1 MSNDKEQDLKDK
13 ARKLHFNSLVVDT
26 HADTI
31 SRMVDPPSEKITRLF
46 DDPDK
51 AREHYPIEDQG
62 VDLSSRLKDGHLDLP
77 RIFEG
82 GLGVQWWSCFVYSG
96 YIAKK
101 ETIDRSFVLIDA
113 LKRFEKM
120 HPEQIG
126 IALTAEE
133 CREMVKQGKHAV
145 VPCIEGG
152 HAINDNL
159 AVLRQYWDLGVR
171 YITLTHFNTNNWA
184 DSSTD
189 AAKNNGLSL
198 FGVEVVKE
206 MNKLGMVVDVSHV
219 SDKTFWD
226 TIEVVN
232 KPLMASHSSSWE
244 MCKHPRN
251 MKDDMLKA
259 VAKNGGVVC
268 VNFCPPFVSEKLRVE
283 SNDLRNQMWEEI
295 EDLERFAK
303 RSASG
308 HFDKSPEYIKL
319 ETLKIQN
326 NYKKQISEL
335 DQATLE
341 DTVDHIDHMVKVAGI
356 DHVGL
361 GSDFDG
367 IANGPVGLE
376 DCTKFPSITEEL
388 MRRDYSN
395 SDIQKILGLN
405 TMRVMEENI
414 GK

>member
-1 MSNDKEQDLKDK
+1 MANKQEQDIKDK
-13 ARKLHFNSLVVDT
+13 ARKLHFNSIVVDT

-31 SRMVDPPSEKITRLF
+31 SRMIDPPNNTHGIH

-62 VDLSSRLKDGHLDLP
+62 VDISKRLEDGHLDLP

-82 GLGVQWWSCFVYSG
+82 GLGVQWWSCFVFSG

-101 ETIDRSFVLIDA
+101 ETVDRSLVLIDA

-120 HPEQIG
+120 HPEQLG
-126 IALTAEE
+126 LALTAED
-133 CREMVKQGKHAV
+133 CRNMVKQGKHAV

-159 AVLRQYWDLGVR
+159 AILRQYWDLGVR

-244 MCKHPRN
+244 ICKHPRN
-251 MKDDMLKA
+251 MKDNMLKA
-259 VAKNGGVVC
+259 VATNGGVVC
-268 VNFCPPFVSEKLRVE
+268 VNFYPGFVGEELRIGNEKLE
-283 SNDLRNQMWEEI
+283 NQMWEEI
-295 EDLERFAK
+295 EDLERMGR
-303 RSASG
+303 RSPSG
-308 HFDKSPEYIKL
+308 HFDKSHGYIKQESKKIRDRYEIIRKDL
-319 ETLKIQN
+319 ALPTL
-326 NYKKQISEL
+326 S
-335 DQATLE
+335 DV
-341 DTVDHIDHMVKVAGI
+341 VDHIDHMVKVAGI

-388 MRRDYSN
+388 MRRGYADG
-395 SDIQKILGLN
+395 DIQKIIGLN
-405 TMRVMEENI
+405 TMRVMEANI

>member
-1 MSNDKEQDLKDK
+1 MANKQEQDIKDK
-13 ARKLHFNSLVVDT
+13 ARKLHFNSIVVDT

-31 SRMVDPPSEKITRLF
+31 SRMIDPPNNTHGIH

-62 VDLSSRLKDGHLDLP
+62 VDISKRLEDGHLDLP

-82 GLGVQWWSCFVYSG
+82 GLGVQWWSCFVFSG

-101 ETIDRSFVLIDA
+101 ETVDRSLVLIDA

-120 HPEQIG
+120 HPEQLG
-126 IALTAEE
+126 LALTAED
-133 CREMVKQGKHAV
+133 CRNMVKQGKHAV

-159 AVLRQYWDLGVR
+159 AILRQYWDLGVR

-244 MCKHPRN
+244 ICKHPRN
-251 MKDDMLKA
+251 MKDNMLKA
-259 VAKNGGVVC
+259 VATNGGVVC
-268 VNFCPPFVSEKLRVE
+268 VNFCPPFVSERLRVE
-283 SNDLRNQMWEEI
+283 SENLRNQMWEEI
-295 EDLERFAK
+295 EDLERMGR
-303 RSASG
+303 RSPSG
-308 HFDKSPEYIKL
+308 HFDKSHEYIKQEKITIQKRYRVIISDL
-319 ETLKIQN
+319 E
-326 NYKKQISEL
+326 
-335 DQATLE
+335 QATLS

-356 DHVGL
+356 DYVGL

-388 MRRDYSN
+388 MRRGYADG
-395 SDIQKILGLN
+395 DIQKILGLN
-405 TMRVMEENI
+405 TMRVMEANI

>member
-1 MSNDKEQDLKDK
+1 MPSNQEQELKDK
-13 ARKLHFNSLVVDT
+13 ARKLHFNSIVVDT

-31 SRMVDPPSEKITRLF
+31 SRMVDPKNNTHGIH
-46 DDPDK
+46 DDPDR
-51 AREHYPIEDQG
+51 ARDHFPIEDQG
-62 VDLSSRLKDGHLDLP
+62 VDISKRLEDGHLDLP

-101 ETIDRSFVLIDA
+101 ETIDRSLVLIDA

-126 IALTAEE
+126 LALTAED

-244 MCKHPRN
+244 VCKHPRN

-259 VAKNGGVVC
+259 VATNGGVVC
-268 VNFCPPFVSEKLRVE
+268 VNFCPPFVSEQLRVE
-283 SNDLRNQMWEEI
+283 SNNLRNQMWEEI
-295 EDLERFAK
+295 EDLERMAK
-303 RSASG
+303 RSRSG
-308 HFDKSPEYIKL
+308 HYDRSAEFIKE
-319 ETLKIQN
+319 ETSKIQQR
-326 NYKKQISEL
+326 YRIIMSDLEQP
-335 DQATLE
+335 TLS

-388 MRRDYSN
+388 MRRGYADG
-395 SDIQKILGLN
+395 DIQKIIGLN

>member
-1 MSNDKEQDLKDK
+1 MSSNQEQELKDK
-13 ARKLHFNSLVVDT
+13 ARKLHFNSIVVDT

-31 SRMVDPPSEKITRLF
+31 SRMVDPKNNTHGIH
-46 DDPDK
+46 DDPDR
-51 AREHYPIEDQG
+51 ARDHFPIEDQG
-62 VDLSSRLKDGHLDLP
+62 VDISKRLEDGHLDLP

-101 ETIDRSFVLIDA
+101 ETIDRSLVLIDA

-126 IALTAEE
+126 LALTAED

-244 MCKHPRN
+244 VCKHPRN

-259 VAKNGGVVC
+259 VATNGGVVC
-268 VNFCPPFVSEKLRVE
+268 VNFCPPFVSEQLRVE
-283 SNDLRNQMWEEI
+283 SNNLRNQMWEEI
-295 EDLERFAK
+295 EDLERMAK
-303 RSASG
+303 RSRSG
-308 HFDKSPEYIKL
+308 HYDRSAEFIKK
-319 ETLKIQN
+319 ETSKIQQR
-326 NYKKQISEL
+326 YRIIMSDLEQP
-335 DQATLE
+335 TLS

-388 MRRDYSN
+388 MRRGYADG
-395 SDIQKILGLN
+395 DIQKIIGLN

>member
-1 MSNDKEQDLKDK
+1 MTNKQDQDLKDK
-13 ARKLHFNSLVVDT
+13 ARKLHFNSIVVDT

-31 SRMVDPPSEKITRLF
+31 SRMVDPPNNTHGIH
-46 DDPDK
+46 DDPDR

-62 VDLSSRLKDGHLDLP
+62 IDISKRLEDGHLDLP

-101 ETIDRSFVLIDA
+101 ETVDRSLVLIDA

-126 IALTAEE
+126 LALTAED
-133 CREMVKQGKHAV
+133 CRNMVKQGKHAV

-159 AVLRQYWDLGVR
+159 AILRQYWDLGVR

-244 MCKHPRN
+244 ICKHPRN

-259 VAKNGGVVC
+259 VATNGGVVC
-268 VNFCPPFVSEKLRVE
+268 VNFCPPFVSERLRVE
-283 SNDLRNQMWEEI
+283 SENLRNQMWEEM
-295 EDLERFAK
+295 EDLERMGR
-303 RSASG
+303 RSPSG
-308 HFDKSPEYIKL
+308 HFDKSNEFIKQ
-319 ETLKIQN
+319 ESIKIQ
-326 NYKKQISEL
+326 KKYRVIISDLE
-335 DQATLE
+335 QATLS

-356 DHVGL
+356 DYVGL

-388 MRRDYSN
+388 MRRGYADG
-395 SDIQKILGLN
+395 DIQKILGLN
-405 TMRVMEENI
+405 TMRVMEANI

>member
-1 MSNDKEQDLKDK
+1 MTNKQDQDLKDK
-13 ARKLHFNSLVVDT
+13 ARKLHFNSIVVDT

-31 SRMVDPPSEKITRLF
+31 SRMVDPPNNTHGIH
-46 DDPDK
+46 DDPDR

-62 VDLSSRLKDGHLDLP
+62 IDISKRLEDGHLDLP

-101 ETIDRSFVLIDA
+101 ETVDRSLVLIDA

-126 IALTAEE
+126 LALTAED
-133 CREMVKQGKHAV
+133 CRNMVKQGKHAV

-159 AVLRQYWDLGVR
+159 AILRQYWDLGVR

-244 MCKHPRN
+244 ICKHPRN

-259 VAKNGGVVC
+259 VATNGGVVC
-268 VNFCPPFVSEKLRVE
+268 VNFCPPFVSERLRVE
-283 SNDLRNQMWEEI
+283 SENLRNQMWEEM
-295 EDLERFAK
+295 EDLERMGR
-303 RSASG
+303 RSPSG
-308 HFDKSPEYIKL
+308 HFDKSNEYIKQ
-319 ETLKIQN
+319 ESIKIQ
-326 NYKKQISEL
+326 KKYRVIISDLE
-335 DQATLE
+335 QATLS

-388 MRRDYSN
+388 MLRGYADG
-395 SDIQKILGLN
+395 DIQKILGLN
-405 TMRVMEENI
+405 TMRVMEANI

>member
-1 MSNDKEQDLKDK
+1 
-13 ARKLHFNSLVVDT
+13 FNSIVVDT

-31 SRMVDPPSEKITRLF
+31 SRMVDPPNNTHGIH
-46 DDPDK
+46 DDPDR

-62 VDLSSRLKDGHLDLP
+62 IDISKRLEDGHLDLP

-101 ETIDRSFVLIDA
+101 ETVDRSLVLIDA

-126 IALTAEE
+126 LALTAED
-133 CREMVKQGKHAV
+133 CRNMVKQGKHAV

-159 AVLRQYWDLGVR
+159 AILRQYWDLGVR

-244 MCKHPRN
+244 ICKHPRN

-259 VAKNGGVVC
+259 VATNGGVVC
-268 VNFCPPFVSEKLRVE
+268 VNFCPPFVSERLRVE
-283 SNDLRNQMWEEI
+283 SENLRNQMWEEM
-295 EDLERFAK
+295 EDLERMGR
-303 RSASG
+303 RSPSG
-308 HFDKSPEYIKL
+308 HFDKSNEYIKQ
-319 ETLKIQN
+319 ESIKIQ
-326 NYKKQISEL
+326 KKYRVIISDLE
-335 DQATLE
+335 QATLS

-388 MRRDYSN
+388 MLRGYADG
-395 SDIQKILGLN
+395 DIQKILGLN
-405 TMRVMEENI
+405 TMRVMEA
-414 GK
+414 

>member
-1 MSNDKEQDLKDK
+1 MTNKQDQNLKDK
-13 ARKLHFNSLVVDT
+13 ARKLHFNSIVVDT

-31 SRMVDPPSEKITRLF
+31 SRMIDPPDNTHGIH

-62 VDLSSRLKDGHLDLP
+62 IDISKRLEDGHLDLP

-82 GLGVQWWSCFVYSG
+82 GLGVQWWACFVYSG

-101 ETIDRSFVLIDA
+101 ETVDRSLVLIDA

-126 IALTAEE
+126 LALTAED
-133 CREMVKQGKHAV
+133 CRNMVKQGKHAV

-159 AVLRQYWDLGVR
+159 AILRQYWDLGVR

-244 MCKHPRN
+244 ICKHPRN

-259 VAKNGGVVC
+259 VATNGGVVC
-268 VNFCPPFVSEKLRVE
+268 VNFCPPFVSERLRVE
-283 SNDLRNQMWEEI
+283 SENLRNQMWEEM
-295 EDLERFAK
+295 EDLERMGR
-303 RSASG
+303 RSPSG
-308 HFDKSPEYIKL
+308 HFDKSNEFIKQ
-319 ETLKIQN
+319 ESIKIQ
-326 NYKKQISEL
+326 KKYRVIISDLE
-335 DQATLE
+335 QATLS

-356 DHVGL
+356 DYVGL

-388 MRRDYSN
+388 MRRGYADG
-395 SDIQKILGLN
+395 DIQKILGLN
-405 TMRVMEENI
+405 TMRVMEANI

>member
-1 MSNDKEQDLKDK
+1 MSINQEQELKDK
-13 ARKLHFNSLVVDT
+13 ARKLHFNSIVVDT

-31 SRMVDPPSEKITRLF
+31 SRMVDPKNNTHGIH
-46 DDPDK
+46 DDPDR
-51 AREHYPIEDQG
+51 ARDHFPIEDQG
-62 VDLSSRLKDGHLDLP
+62 VDISKRLEDGHLDLP

-82 GLGVQWWSCFVYSG
+82 GLSVQWWSCFVYSG

-101 ETIDRSFVLIDA
+101 ETIDRSLVLIDA

-126 IALTAEE
+126 LALTAED

-189 AAKNNGLSL
+189 ASKNNGLSL

-244 MCKHPRN
+244 ICKHPRN

-259 VAKNGGVVC
+259 VATNGGVVC
-268 VNFCPPFVSEKLRVE
+268 VNFCPPFVSEQLRVE
-283 SNDLRNQMWEEI
+283 SNNLRNQMWEEI
-295 EDLERFAK
+295 EDLERMAK
-303 RSASG
+303 RSRSG
-308 HFDKSPEYIKL
+308 HYDRSAEFIKK
-319 ETLKIQN
+319 ETSKIQQR
-326 NYKKQISEL
+326 YRIIMSDLEQP
-335 DQATLE
+335 TLS

-388 MRRDYSN
+388 MRRGYADG
-395 SDIQKILGLN
+395 DIQKIIGLN

>member
-1 MSNDKEQDLKDK
+1 MTNKQDHNLKDK
-13 ARKLHFNSLVVDT
+13 ARKLHFNSIVVDT

-31 SRMVDPPSEKITRLF
+31 SRMVDPPREKGTRLF

-62 VDLSSRLKDGHLDLP
+62 VDLSTRLEDGHLDLP

-101 ETIDRSFVLIDA
+101 ETIDRSLVLIDA

-126 IALTAEE
+126 LALTAED
-133 CREMVKQGKHAV
+133 CRNMVKQGKHAV

-159 AVLRQYWDLGVR
+159 AILRQYWDLGVR

-244 MCKHPRN
+244 ICKHPRN
-251 MKDDMLKA
+251 MKDNMLKA
-259 VAKNGGVVC
+259 VATNGGVVC
-268 VNFCPPFVSEKLRVE
+268 VNFCPPFVSERLRVE
-283 SNDLRNQMWEEI
+283 SENLRNQMWEEI
-295 EDLERFAK
+295 EDLERMGR
-303 RSASG
+303 RSPSG
-308 HFDKSPEYIKL
+308 HFDKSHGYIKQESKKIRDRYEIIRKDL
-319 ETLKIQN
+319 ALPTL
-326 NYKKQISEL
+326 S
-335 DQATLE
+335 DV
-341 DTVDHIDHMVKVAGI
+341 VDHIDHMVKVAGI

-367 IANGPVGLE
+367 IPEGPVGLE

-388 MRRDYSN
+388 MRRGYADG
-395 SDIQKILGLN
+395 DIQKIIGLN
-405 TMRVMEENI
+405 TMRVMEANI

>member
-31 SRMVDPPSEKITRLF
+31 SRMVDPTNNTHGIH
-46 DDPDK
+46 DDPD
-51 AREHYPIEDQG
+51 RGRDHHPIEDQG
-62 VDLSSRLKDGHLDLP
+62 VDISKRLEDGHLDLP

-101 ETIDRSFVLIDA
+101 ETIDRSLVLIDA

-126 IALTAEE
+126 LALTAED

-226 TIEVVN
+226 TLEVVN

-244 MCKHPRN
+244 ICKHPRN

>member
-1 MSNDKEQDLKDK
+1 MSNGKEQDLKDK

-31 SRMVDPPSEKITRLF
+31 SRMVDPTNNTHGIH
-46 DDPDK
+46 DDPD
-51 AREHYPIEDQG
+51 RGRDHHPIEDQG
-62 VDLSSRLKDGHLDLP
+62 VDISKRLEDGHLDLP

-101 ETIDRSFVLIDA
+101 ETIDRSLVLIDA

-126 IALTAEE
+126 LALTAEE

-232 KPLMASHSSSWE
+232 KPLMASHSSAWE

>member
-1 MSNDKEQDLKDK
+1 MANKQEQDIKDK
-13 ARKLHFNSLVVDT
+13 ARKLHFNSIVVDT

-31 SRMVDPPSEKITRLF
+31 SRMIDPPNNTHGIH

-62 VDLSSRLKDGHLDLP
+62 VDISKRLEDGHLDLP

-82 GLGVQWWSCFVYSG
+82 GLGVQWWSCFVFSG

-101 ETIDRSFVLIDA
+101 ETVDRSLVLIDA

-120 HPEQIG
+120 HPEQLG
-126 IALTAEE
+126 LALTAED
-133 CREMVKQGKHAV
+133 CRNMVKQGKHAV

-159 AVLRQYWDLGVR
+159 AILRQYWDLGVR

-244 MCKHPRN
+244 ICKHPRN
-251 MKDDMLKA
+251 MKDNMLKA
-259 VAKNGGVVC
+259 VATNGGVVC
-268 VNFCPPFVSEKLRVE
+268 VNFCPPFVSERLRVE
-283 SNDLRNQMWEEI
+283 SENLRNQMWEEI
-295 EDLERFAK
+295 EDLERMGR
-303 RSASG
+303 RSPSG
-308 HFDKSPEYIKL
+308 HFDKSHEYIKQ
-319 ETLKIQN
+319 ESIKIQ
-326 NYKKQISEL
+326 KKYRVIISDLE
-335 DQATLE
+335 QATLS

-388 MRRDYSN
+388 MQRGYADG
-395 SDIQKILGLN
+395 DIQKILGLN
-405 TMRVMEENI
+405 TMRVMEANI

>member
-1 MSNDKEQDLKDK
+1 MTNKKEQELKDK
-13 ARKLHFNSLVVDT
+13 ARKLHFDSIVVDT

-31 SRMVDPPSEKITRLF
+31 SRMIDPPNNTHGIH
-46 DDPDK
+46 DDPDR
-51 AREHYPIEDQG
+51 ARDHFPIEDQG
-62 VDLSSRLKDGHLDLP
+62 VDISKRLEDGHLDLP

-82 GLGVQWWSCFVYSG
+82 GLSVQWWSCFVYSG

-101 ETIDRSFVLIDA
+101 ETIDRSLVLIDA

-126 IALTAEE
+126 LALTAED

-189 AAKNNGLSL
+189 ASKNNGLSL

-244 MCKHPRN
+244 VCKHPRN

-259 VAKNGGVVC
+259 VATNGGVVC
-268 VNFCPPFVSEKLRVE
+268 VNFCPPFVSEQLRVE
-283 SNDLRNQMWEEI
+283 SNNLRNQMWEEI
-295 EDLERFAK
+295 EDLERMAK
-303 RSASG
+303 RSRSG
-308 HFDKSPEYIKL
+308 HYDRSAEFIKE
-319 ETLKIQN
+319 ETSKIQQR
-326 NYKKQISEL
+326 YRIIMSDLEQP
-335 DQATLE
+335 TLS

-388 MRRDYSN
+388 MRRGYADG
-395 SDIQKILGLN
+395 DIQKIIGLN

>member
-1 MSNDKEQDLKDK
+1 MTNKQDQNLKDK
-13 ARKLHFNSLVVDT
+13 ARKLHFNSIVVDT

-31 SRMVDPPSEKITRLF
+31 SRMIDPPHNTHGIH

-62 VDLSSRLKDGHLDLP
+62 IDISKRLEDGHLDLP

-101 ETIDRSFVLIDA
+101 ETVDRSLVLIDA

-126 IALTAEE
+126 LALTAED
-133 CREMVKQGKHAV
+133 CRNMVKQGKHAV

-159 AVLRQYWDLGVR
+159 AILRQYWDLGVR

-244 MCKHPRN
+244 ICKHPRN

-259 VAKNGGVVC
+259 VATNGGVVC
-268 VNFCPPFVSEKLRVE
+268 VNFCPPFVSERLRVE
-283 SNDLRNQMWEEI
+283 SENLRNQMWEEM
-295 EDLERFAK
+295 EDLERMGR
-303 RSASG
+303 RSPSG
-308 HFDKSPEYIKL
+308 HFDKSNEFIKQ
-319 ETLKIQN
+319 ESIKIQ
-326 NYKKQISEL
+326 KKYRVIISDLE
-335 DQATLE
+335 QATLS

-367 IANGPVGLE
+367 IGNGPVGLE

-388 MRRDYSN
+388 MLRGYADG
-395 SDIQKILGLN
+395 DIQKILGLN
-405 TMRVMEENI
+405 TMRVMEANI

>member
-1 MSNDKEQDLKDK
+1 MTNKKEQELKDK
-13 ARKLHFNSLVVDT
+13 ARKLHFDSIVVDT

-31 SRMVDPPSEKITRLF
+31 SRMIDPPNNTHGIH
-46 DDPDK
+46 DDPDR
-51 AREHYPIEDQG
+51 ARDHFPIEDQG
-62 VDLSSRLKDGHLDLP
+62 VDISKRLEDGHLDLP

-82 GLGVQWWSCFVYSG
+82 GLSVQWWSCFVYSG

-101 ETIDRSFVLIDA
+101 ETIDRSLVLIDA

-126 IALTAEE
+126 LALTAED

-159 AVLRQYWDLGVR
+159 AILRQYWDLGVR

-244 MCKHPRN
+244 VCKHPRN

-259 VAKNGGVVC
+259 VATNGGVVC
-268 VNFCPPFVSEKLRVE
+268 VNFCPPFVSEQLRVE
-283 SNDLRNQMWEEI
+283 SNNLRNQMWEEI
-295 EDLERFAK
+295 EDLERMAK
-303 RSASG
+303 RSRSG
-308 HFDKSPEYIKL
+308 HYDRSAEFIKK
-319 ETLKIQN
+319 ETSKIQQR
-326 NYKKQISEL
+326 YRIIMSDLEQP
-335 DQATLE
+335 TLS

-388 MRRDYSN
+388 MRRGYADG
-395 SDIQKILGLN
+395 DIQKIIGLN

>member
-1 MSNDKEQDLKDK
+1 MSSNQEQELKDK
-13 ARKLHFNSLVVDT
+13 ARKLHFNSIVVDT

-31 SRMVDPPSEKITRLF
+31 SRMVDPKNNTHGIH
-46 DDPDK
+46 DDPDR
-51 AREHYPIEDQG
+51 ARDHFPIEDQG
-62 VDLSSRLKDGHLDLP
+62 VDISKRLEDGHLDLP

-101 ETIDRSFVLIDA
+101 ETVDRSLVLIDA

-126 IALTAEE
+126 LALTAED

-159 AVLRQYWDLGVR
+159 AILRQYWDLGVR

-244 MCKHPRN
+244 VCKHPRN

-259 VAKNGGVVC
+259 VATNGGVVC
-268 VNFCPPFVSEKLRVE
+268 VNFCPPFVSEQLRVE
-283 SNDLRNQMWEEI
+283 SNNLRNQMWEEI
-295 EDLERFAK
+295 EDLERMAK
-303 RSASG
+303 RSRSG
-308 HFDKSPEYIKL
+308 HYDKSAAFIKE
-319 ETLKIQN
+319 ETSKIQQR
-326 NYKKQISEL
+326 YRLVMSDLEQP
-335 DQATLE
+335 TLS

-388 MRRDYSN
+388 MRRGYADG
-395 SDIQKILGLN
+395 DIQKIIGLN

>member
-1 MSNDKEQDLKDK
+1 MSINQEQELKDK
-13 ARKLHFNSLVVDT
+13 ARKLHFNSIVVDT

-31 SRMVDPPSEKITRLF
+31 SRMVDPKNNTHGIH
-46 DDPDK
+46 DDPDR
-51 AREHYPIEDQG
+51 ARDHFPIEDQG
-62 VDLSSRLKDGHLDLP
+62 VDISKRLEDGHLDLP

-101 ETIDRSFVLIDA
+101 ETVDRSLVLIDA

-126 IALTAEE
+126 LALTAED

-159 AVLRQYWDLGVR
+159 AILRQYWDLGVR

-244 MCKHPRN
+244 VCKHPRN

-259 VAKNGGVVC
+259 VATNGGVVC
-268 VNFCPPFVSEKLRVE
+268 VNFCPPFVSEQLRVE
-283 SNDLRNQMWEEI
+283 SNNLRNQMWEEI
-295 EDLERFAK
+295 EDLERMAK
-303 RSASG
+303 RSRSG
-308 HFDKSPEYIKL
+308 HYDRSAEFIKE
-319 ETLKIQN
+319 ETSKIQQR
-326 NYKKQISEL
+326 YRIIMSDLEQP
-335 DQATLE
+335 TLS

-388 MRRDYSN
+388 MRRGYADG
-395 SDIQKILGLN
+395 DIQKIIGLN

>member
-1 MSNDKEQDLKDK
+1 MSSNQEQELKDK
-13 ARKLHFNSLVVDT
+13 ARKLHFNSIVVDT

-31 SRMVDPPSEKITRLF
+31 SRMIDPPNNTHGIH
-46 DDPDK
+46 DDPDR
-51 AREHYPIEDQG
+51 ARDHFPIEDQG
-62 VDLSSRLKDGHLDLP
+62 VDISKRLEDGHLDLP

-101 ETIDRSFVLIDA
+101 ETVDRSLVLIDA

-126 IALTAEE
+126 LALTAED

-159 AVLRQYWDLGVR
+159 AILRQYWDLGVR

-244 MCKHPRN
+244 VCKHPRN

-259 VAKNGGVVC
+259 VATNGGVVC
-268 VNFCPPFVSEKLRVE
+268 VNFCPPFVSEQLRVE
-283 SNDLRNQMWEEI
+283 SNNLRNQMWEEI
-295 EDLERFAK
+295 EDLERMAK
-303 RSASG
+303 RSRSG
-308 HFDKSPEYIKL
+308 HYDKSAAFIKE
-319 ETLKIQN
+319 ETSKIQQR
-326 NYKKQISEL
+326 YRLVMSDLEQP
-335 DQATLE
+335 TLS

-388 MRRDYSN
+388 MRRGYADG
-395 SDIQKILGLN
+395 DIQKIIGLN

>member
-1 MSNDKEQDLKDK
+1 MSSNQEQELKDK
-13 ARKLHFNSLVVDT
+13 ARKLHFNSIVVDT

-31 SRMVDPPSEKITRLF
+31 SRMVDPKNNTHGIH
-46 DDPDK
+46 DDPDR
-51 AREHYPIEDQG
+51 ARDHFPIEDQG
-62 VDLSSRLKDGHLDLP
+62 VDISKRLEDGHLDLP

-101 ETIDRSFVLIDA
+101 ETVDRSLVLIDA

-126 IALTAEE
+126 LALTAED

-159 AVLRQYWDLGVR
+159 AILRQYWDLGVR

-244 MCKHPRN
+244 VCKHPRN

-259 VAKNGGVVC
+259 VATNGGVVC
-268 VNFCPPFVSEKLRVE
+268 VNFCPPFVSEQLRVE
-283 SNDLRNQMWEEI
+283 SNNLRNQMWEEI
-295 EDLERFAK
+295 EDLERMAK
-303 RSASG
+303 RSRSG
-308 HFDKSPEYIKL
+308 HYDRSAEFIKE
-319 ETLKIQN
+319 ETSKIQQR
-326 NYKKQISEL
+326 YRIIMSDLEQP
-335 DQATLE
+335 TLS

-388 MRRDYSN
+388 MRRGYADG
-395 SDIQKILGLN
+395 DIQKIIGLN

>member
-1 MSNDKEQDLKDK
+1 
-13 ARKLHFNSLVVDT
+13 
-26 HADTI
+26 
-31 SRMVDPPSEKITRLF
+31 
-46 DDPDK
+46 
-51 AREHYPIEDQG
+51 
-62 VDLSSRLKDGHLDLP
+62 
-77 RIFEG
+77 
-82 GLGVQWWSCFVYSG
+82 
-96 YIAKK
+96 
-101 ETIDRSFVLIDA
+101 
-113 LKRFEKM
+113 M

-126 IALTAEE
+126 IALTAED
-133 CREMVKQGKHAV
+133 CRNMVKQGKHAV

-159 AVLRQYWDLGVR
+159 AILRQYWDLGVR

-244 MCKHPRN
+244 VCKHPRN

-259 VAKNGGVVC
+259 VAKNDGVVC
-268 VNFCPPFVSEKLRVE
+268 VNFCPPFVSERLRVE
-283 SNDLRNQMWEEI
+283 SENLRNQMWSEI
-295 EDLERFAK
+295 EDLERMGR
-303 RSASG
+303 RSPSG
-308 HFDKSPEYIKL
+308 HFDKSNEYIKL
-319 ETLKIQN
+319 ESINIQ
-326 NYKKQISEL
+326 KKYRVITSDLE
-335 DQATLE
+335 QATLS

-356 DHVGL
+356 NHVGL

-388 MRRDYSN
+388 MRRGYADG
-395 SDIQKILGLN
+395 DIQKILGLN
-405 TMRVMEENI
+405 TMRVMEANI

>member
-1 MSNDKEQDLKDK
+1 MTNKQDQDLKDK
-13 ARKLHFNSLVVDT
+13 ARKLHFNSIVVDT

-31 SRMVDPPSEKITRLF
+31 SRMVDPPNNTHGIH
-46 DDPDK
+46 DDPDR

-62 VDLSSRLKDGHLDLP
+62 IDISKRLEDGHLDLP

-101 ETIDRSFVLIDA
+101 ETVDRSLVLIDA

-126 IALTAEE
+126 LALTAED
-133 CREMVKQGKHAV
+133 CRNMVKQGKHAV

-159 AVLRQYWDLGVR
+159 AILRQYWDLGVR

-206 MNKLGMVVDVSHV
+206 MNKLGMVVDISHV

-244 MCKHPRN
+244 ICKHPRN

-259 VAKNGGVVC
+259 VATNGGVVC
-268 VNFCPPFVSEKLRVE
+268 VNFCPPFVSERLRVE
-283 SNDLRNQMWEEI
+283 SGNLRNQMWEEI
-295 EDLERFAK
+295 EDLERMGR
-303 RSASG
+303 RSPSG
-308 HFDKSPEYIKL
+308 HFDKSNEYIKQ
-319 ETLKIQN
+319 ESMKIQKK
-326 NYKKQISEL
+326 YKVIISDLE
-335 DQATLE
+335 QATLS

-388 MRRDYSN
+388 MRRGYADG
-395 SDIQKILGLN
+395 DIQKILGLN
-405 TMRVMEENI
+405 TMRVMEANI

>member
-1 MSNDKEQDLKDK
+1 MTNKQDQDLKDK
-13 ARKLHFNSLVVDT
+13 ARKLHFNSIVVDT

-31 SRMVDPPSEKITRLF
+31 SRMVDPPNNTHGIH
-46 DDPDK
+46 DDPDR

-62 VDLSSRLKDGHLDLP
+62 IDISKRLEDGHLDLP

-101 ETIDRSFVLIDA
+101 ETVDRSLVLIDA

-126 IALTAEE
+126 LALTAED
-133 CREMVKQGKHAV
+133 CRNMVNQGKHAV

-159 AVLRQYWDLGVR
+159 AILRQYWDLGVR

-244 MCKHPRN
+244 ICKHPRN

-259 VAKNGGVVC
+259 VATNGGVVC
-268 VNFCPPFVSEKLRVE
+268 VNFCPPFVSERLRVE
-283 SNDLRNQMWEEI
+283 SENLRNQMWEEM
-295 EDLERFAK
+295 EDLERMGR
-303 RSASG
+303 RSPSG
-308 HFDKSPEYIKL
+308 HFDKSNEYIKQ
-319 ETLKIQN
+319 ESIKIQ
-326 NYKKQISEL
+326 KKYRVIISDLE
-335 DQATLE
+335 QATLS

-388 MRRDYSN
+388 MLRGYADG
-395 SDIQKILGLN
+395 DIQKILGLN
-405 TMRVMEENI
+405 TMRVMEANI

>member
-1 MSNDKEQDLKDK
+1 MTNKQEQDLKDK
-13 ARKLHFNSLVVDT
+13 ARKLHFNSIVVDT

-31 SRMVDPPSEKITRLF
+31 SRMIDPPNNTHGIH
-46 DDPDK
+46 DDPDR

-62 VDLSSRLKDGHLDLP
+62 IDISKRLEDGHLDLP

-101 ETIDRSFVLIDA
+101 ETVDRSLVLIDA

-126 IALTAEE
+126 LALTAED
-133 CREMVKQGKHAV
+133 CRNMVKQGKHAV

-159 AVLRQYWDLGVR
+159 AILRQYWDLGVR

-244 MCKHPRN
+244 ICKHPRN

-259 VAKNGGVVC
+259 VATNGGVVC
-268 VNFCPPFVSEKLRVE
+268 VNFCPPFVSERLRVE
-283 SNDLRNQMWEEI
+283 SGNLRNQMWEEI
-295 EDLERFAK
+295 EDLERMGR
-303 RSASG
+303 RSPSG
-308 HFDKSPEYIKL
+308 HFDKSNEYIKQ
-319 ETLKIQN
+319 ESMKIQ
-326 NYKKQISEL
+326 KKYRVIISDLE
-335 DQATLE
+335 QATLS

-388 MRRDYSN
+388 MRRGYADG
-395 SDIQKILGLN
+395 DIQKILGLN
-405 TMRVMEENI
+405 TMRVMEANI

>member
-1 MSNDKEQDLKDK
+1 MTNKKEQELKDK
-13 ARKLHFNSLVVDT
+13 ARKLHFDSIVVDT

-31 SRMVDPPSEKITRLF
+31 SRMIDPPNNTHGIH
-46 DDPDK
+46 DDPDR
-51 AREHYPIEDQG
+51 ARDHFPIEDQG
-62 VDLSSRLKDGHLDLP
+62 VDISKRLEDGHLDLP

-82 GLGVQWWSCFVYSG
+82 GLSVQWWSCFVYSG

-101 ETIDRSFVLIDA
+101 ETIDRSLVLIDA

-126 IALTAEE
+126 LALTAED

-159 AVLRQYWDLGVR
+159 AILRQYWDLGVR

-189 AAKNNGLSL
+189 ASKNNGLSL

-244 MCKHPRN
+244 VCKHPRN

-259 VAKNGGVVC
+259 VATNGGVVC
-268 VNFCPPFVSEKLRVE
+268 VNFCPPFVSEQLRVE
-283 SNDLRNQMWEEI
+283 SNNLRNQMWEEI
-295 EDLERFAK
+295 EDLERMAK
-303 RSASG
+303 RSRSG
-308 HFDKSPEYIKL
+308 HYDRSAEFIKE
-319 ETLKIQN
+319 ETSKIQQR
-326 NYKKQISEL
+326 YRIIMSDLEQP
-335 DQATLE
+335 TLS

-388 MRRDYSN
+388 MRRGYADG
-395 SDIQKILGLN
+395 DIQKIIGLN

>member
-31 SRMVDPPSEKITRLF
+31 SRMVDPTNNTHGIH
-46 DDPDK
+46 DDPD
-51 AREHYPIEDQG
+51 RGRDHHPIEDQG
-62 VDLSSRLKDGHLDLP
+62 VDISKRLEDGHLDLP

-101 ETIDRSFVLIDA
+101 ETIDRSLVLIDA

-126 IALTAEE
+126 LALTAED

-232 KPLMASHSSSWE
+232 KPLMASHSSAWE

>member
-1 MSNDKEQDLKDK
+1 MANKQEQDLKDK
-13 ARKLHFNSLVVDT
+13 ARKLHFNSIVVDT

-31 SRMVDPPSEKITRLF
+31 SRMVDPPREKGTRLF

-62 VDLSSRLKDGHLDLP
+62 VDISKRLEDGHLDLP

-101 ETIDRSFVLIDA
+101 ETIDRSLVLIDA

-120 HPEQIG
+120 HPEQLG
-126 IALTAEE
+126 LALTAED
-133 CREMVKQGKHAV
+133 CRNMVNQGKHAV

-159 AVLRQYWDLGVR
+159 AILRQYWDLGVR

-244 MCKHPRN
+244 ICKHPRN
-251 MKDDMLKA
+251 MKDNMLKA
-259 VAKNGGVVC
+259 VATNGGVVC
-268 VNFCPPFVSEKLRVE
+268 VNFCPPFVSERLRVE
-283 SNDLRNQMWEEI
+283 SENLRNQMWEET
-295 EDLERFAK
+295 EDLERMGR
-303 RSASG
+303 RSPSG
-308 HFDKSPEYIKL
+308 HFDKSHEYIKQ
-319 ETLKIQN
+319 ESIKIQ
-326 NYKKQISEL
+326 KKYRVIISDLE
-335 DQATLE
+335 QATLS

-388 MRRDYSN
+388 MRRGYADG
-395 SDIQKILGLN
+395 DIQKIIGLN
-405 TMRVMEENI
+405 TMRVMEANI

>member
-13 ARKLHFNSLVVDT
+13 ARKLHFNSIVVDT

-31 SRMVDPPSEKITRLF
+31 SRMVDPTNNTHGIH
-46 DDPDK
+46 DDPD
-51 AREHYPIEDQG
+51 RGRDHYPIEDQG
-62 VDLSSRLKDGHLDLP
+62 VDISKRLEDGHLDLP

-101 ETIDRSFVLIDA
+101 ETIDRSLVLIDA

-126 IALTAEE
+126 LALTAED

-232 KPLMASHSSSWE
+232 KPLMASHSSAWD

>member
-1 MSNDKEQDLKDK
+1 MTNKQDQDLKDK
-13 ARKLHFNSLVVDT
+13 ARKLHFNSIVVDT

-31 SRMVDPPSEKITRLF
+31 SRMVDPPNNTHGIH
-46 DDPDK
+46 DDPDR

-62 VDLSSRLKDGHLDLP
+62 IDISKRLEDGHLDLP

-101 ETIDRSFVLIDA
+101 ETVDRSLVLIDA

-126 IALTAEE
+126 LALTAED
-133 CREMVKQGKHAV
+133 CRNMVKQGKHAV

-159 AVLRQYWDLGVR
+159 AILRQYWDLGVR

-244 MCKHPRN
+244 ICKHPRN

-259 VAKNGGVVC
+259 VATNGGVVC
-268 VNFCPPFVSEKLRVE
+268 VNFCPPFVSERLRVE
-283 SNDLRNQMWEEI
+283 SENLRNQMWEEM
-295 EDLERFAK
+295 EDLERMGR
-303 RSASG
+303 RSPSG
-308 HFDKSPEYIKL
+308 HFDKSNEYIKQ
-319 ETLKIQN
+319 ESIKIQ
-326 NYKKQISEL
+326 KKYRVIISDLE
-335 DQATLE
+335 QATLS

-367 IANGPVGLE
+367 IGNGPVGLE

-388 MRRDYSN
+388 MLRGYADG
-395 SDIQKILGLN
+395 DIQKILGLN
-405 TMRVMEENI
+405 TMRVMEANI

>member
-1 MSNDKEQDLKDK
+1 MTNKQDQNLKDK
-13 ARKLHFNSLVVDT
+13 ARKLHFNSIVVDT

-31 SRMVDPPSEKITRLF
+31 SRMIDPPHNTHGIH

-62 VDLSSRLKDGHLDLP
+62 VDLSKRLEDGHLDLP

-101 ETIDRSFVLIDA
+101 ETVDRSLVLIDA

-126 IALTAEE
+126 LALTAED
-133 CREMVKQGKHAV
+133 CRNMVKQGKHAV

-159 AVLRQYWDLGVR
+159 AILRQYWDLGVR

-244 MCKHPRN
+244 ICKHPRN

-259 VAKNGGVVC
+259 VATNGGVVC
-268 VNFCPPFVSEKLRVE
+268 VNFCPPFVSERLRVE
-283 SNDLRNQMWEEI
+283 SENLRNQMWEEM
-295 EDLERFAK
+295 EDLERMGR
-303 RSASG
+303 RSPSG
-308 HFDKSPEYIKL
+308 HFDKSNEFIKQ
-319 ETLKIQN
+319 ESIKIQ
-326 NYKKQISEL
+326 KKYRVIISDLE
-335 DQATLE
+335 QATLS

-356 DHVGL
+356 DYVGL

-388 MRRDYSN
+388 MRRGYADG
-395 SDIQKILGLN
+395 DIQKILGLN
-405 TMRVMEENI
+405 TMRVMEANI

>member
-1 MSNDKEQDLKDK
+1 MTNKQEQDLKDK
-13 ARKLHFNSLVVDT
+13 ARKLHFNSIVVDT

-31 SRMVDPPSEKITRLF
+31 SRMIDPPNNTHGIH
-46 DDPDK
+46 DDPDR

-62 VDLSSRLKDGHLDLP
+62 IDISKRLEDGHLDLP

-101 ETIDRSFVLIDA
+101 ETVDRSLVLIDA

-126 IALTAEE
+126 LALTAED
-133 CREMVKQGKHAV
+133 CRNMVKQGKHAV

-159 AVLRQYWDLGVR
+159 AILRQYWDLGVR

-244 MCKHPRN
+244 ICKHPRN

-259 VAKNGGVVC
+259 VATNGGVVC
-268 VNFCPPFVSEKLRVE
+268 VNFCPPFVSERLRVE
-283 SNDLRNQMWEEI
+283 SENLRNQMWEEM
-295 EDLERFAK
+295 EDLERMGR
-303 RSASG
+303 RSPSG
-308 HFDKSPEYIKL
+308 HFDKSNEYIKQESKKIRDRYEIVRKDL
-319 ETLKIQN
+319 ALPTL
-326 NYKKQISEL
+326 S
-335 DQATLE
+335 DV
-341 DTVDHIDHMVKVAGI
+341 VDHIDHMVKVAGI

-388 MRRDYSN
+388 MRRGYADG
-395 SDIQKILGLN
+395 DIQKILGLN
-405 TMRVMEENI
+405 TMRVMEANI

>member
-1 MSNDKEQDLKDK
+1 MTNKQDQNLKDK
-13 ARKLHFNSLVVDT
+13 ARKLHFNSIVVDT

-31 SRMVDPPSEKITRLF
+31 SRMIDPPDNTHGIH

-62 VDLSSRLKDGHLDLP
+62 IDISKRLEDGHLDLP

-101 ETIDRSFVLIDA
+101 ETVDRSLVLIDA

-126 IALTAEE
+126 LALTAED
-133 CREMVKQGKHAV
+133 CRNMVKQGKHAV

-159 AVLRQYWDLGVR
+159 AILRQYWDLGVR

-244 MCKHPRN
+244 ICKHPRN

-259 VAKNGGVVC
+259 VATNGGVVC
-268 VNFCPPFVSEKLRVE
+268 VNFCPPFVSERLRVE
-283 SNDLRNQMWEEI
+283 SENLRNQMWEEM
-295 EDLERFAK
+295 EDLERMGR
-303 RSASG
+303 RSPSG
-308 HFDKSPEYIKL
+308 HFDKSNEFIKQ
-319 ETLKIQN
+319 ESIKIQ
-326 NYKKQISEL
+326 KKYRVIISDLE
-335 DQATLE
+335 QATLS

-356 DHVGL
+356 DYVGL

-388 MRRDYSN
+388 MRRGYADG
-395 SDIQKILGLN
+395 DIQKILGLN
-405 TMRVMEENI
+405 TMRVMEANI

>member
-1 MSNDKEQDLKDK
+1 MTNKQDQDLKDK
-13 ARKLHFNSLVVDT
+13 ARKLHFNSIVVDT

-31 SRMVDPPSEKITRLF
+31 SRMVDPPNNTHGIH
-46 DDPDK
+46 DDPDR

-62 VDLSSRLKDGHLDLP
+62 IDISKRLEDGHLDLP

-101 ETIDRSFVLIDA
+101 ETVDRSLVLIDA

-126 IALTAEE
+126 LALTAED
-133 CREMVKQGKHAV
+133 CRNMVKQGKHAV

-159 AVLRQYWDLGVR
+159 AILRQYWDLGVR

-244 MCKHPRN
+244 ICKHPRN

-259 VAKNGGVVC
+259 VATNGGVVC
-268 VNFCPPFVSEKLRVE
+268 VNFCPPFVSERLRVE
-283 SNDLRNQMWEEI
+283 SENLRNQMWEEM
-295 EDLERFAK
+295 EDLERMGR
-303 RSASG
+303 RSPSG
-308 HFDKSPEYIKL
+308 HFDKSNEYIKQ
-319 ETLKIQN
+319 ESIKIQ
-326 NYKKQISEL
+326 KKYRVIISDLE
-335 DQATLE
+335 QATLS

-356 DHVGL
+356 DHVVL

-388 MRRDYSN
+388 MLRGYADG
-395 SDIQKILGLN
+395 DIQKILGLN
-405 TMRVMEENI
+405 TMRVMEANI

>member
-1 MSNDKEQDLKDK
+1 MSINQEQELKDK
-13 ARKLHFNSLVVDT
+13 ARKLHFNSIVVDT

-31 SRMVDPPSEKITRLF
+31 SRMVDPKNNTHGIH
-46 DDPDK
+46 DDPDR
-51 AREHYPIEDQG
+51 ARDHFPIEDQG
-62 VDLSSRLKDGHLDLP
+62 VDISKRLEDGHLDLP

-82 GLGVQWWSCFVYSG
+82 GLSVQWWSCFVYSG

-101 ETIDRSFVLIDA
+101 ETIDRSLVLIDA

-126 IALTAEE
+126 LALTAED

-244 MCKHPRN
+244 VCKHPRN

-259 VAKNGGVVC
+259 VATNGGVVC
-268 VNFCPPFVSEKLRVE
+268 VNFCPPFVSEQLRVE
-283 SNDLRNQMWEEI
+283 SNNLRNQMWEEI
-295 EDLERFAK
+295 EDLERMAK
-303 RSASG
+303 RSRSG
-308 HFDKSPEYIKL
+308 HYDRSAEFIKE
-319 ETLKIQN
+319 ETSKIQQR
-326 NYKKQISEL
+326 YRIIMSDLEQP
-335 DQATLE
+335 TLS

-388 MRRDYSN
+388 MRRGYADG
-395 SDIQKILGLN
+395 DIQKIIGLN